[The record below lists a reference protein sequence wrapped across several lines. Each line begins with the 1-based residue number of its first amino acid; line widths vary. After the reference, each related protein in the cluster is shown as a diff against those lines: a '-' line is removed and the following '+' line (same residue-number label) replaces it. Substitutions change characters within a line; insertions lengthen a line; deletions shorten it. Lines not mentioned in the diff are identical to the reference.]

1 LQSLNITIPYKEKVF
16 NLCSEISPVASKLKA
31 INTLKLNSEREW
43 SATNTD
49 VEGFIYPLKKLNLTK
64 KQSIVLGSGGA
75 ARSVIQ
81 GLINLKI
88 SKISVV
94 SRNKSS
100 LDELIKNFE
109 NPVIQNMWNI
119 VHEFNI
125 SLEIIYDL
133 FDGIESDIKQN
144 VKIDTRKDLLIYC
157 YRVAGTVGLM
167 MAKILKVSKKQSLK
181 SAIDLGIAM
190 QLTNISRDVIEDSK
204 KNRSYI
210 NGSFEEINSTIKLA
224 DTFYKNSFYSIRE
237 IPLSFRFSILVARRI
252 YRKIGYKILKK
263 KTFENYSKSGKIY
276 VSNFEKVLETI
287 LSIYDLIILSLLN
300 KNDDQIEHDHLLINK
315 EINLDERI

>member
-1 LQSLNITIPYKEKVF
+1 MSSKNYLSIYAKSFNWAGFFLPKKTYKNCSYLYDFCRVVDNIADDEG
-16 NLCSEISPVASKLKA
+16 EIE
-31 INTLKLNSEREW
+31 I
-43 SATNTD
+43 
-49 VEGFIYPLKKLNLTK
+49 KKIKFQKFVSNF
-64 KQSIVLGSGGA
+64 KQ
-75 ARSVIQ
+75 
-81 GLINLKI
+81 
-88 SKISVV
+88 
-94 SRNKSS
+94 
-100 LDELIKNFE
+100 KNFE
-109 NPVIQNMWNI
+109 DPVIQNMWNI
-119 VHEFNI
+119 IHEFNI

-210 NGSFEEINSTIKLA
+210 NGNFEEINSTIKLA

>member
-1 LQSLNITIPYKEKVF
+1 MSSKNYLSIYAKSFNWAGFFLPKKTYKNCSYLYDFCRVIDNIADDED
-16 NLCSEISPVASKLKA
+16 EIE
-31 INTLKLNSEREW
+31 I
-43 SATNTD
+43 
-49 VEGFIYPLKKLNLTK
+49 KKMK
-64 KQSIVLGSGGA
+64 FQKF
-75 ARSVIQ
+75 
-81 GLINLKI
+81 
-88 SKISVV
+88 V
-94 SRNKSS
+94 SDFRQ
-100 LDELIKNFE
+100 KNFE

-119 VHEFNI
+119 VNEFNI

-210 NGSFEEINSTIKLA
+210 NGNFEEINSTIKLA

-263 KTFENYSKSGKIY
+263 KTFENYSKSGKIF

>member
-1 LQSLNITIPYKEKVF
+1 MSSKNYLSIYAKSFNWAGFFLPKKTYKNCSYLYDFCRVVDNIADDED
-16 NLCSEISPVASKLKA
+16 EIE
-31 INTLKLNSEREW
+31 I
-43 SATNTD
+43 
-49 VEGFIYPLKKLNLTK
+49 KKIK
-64 KQSIVLGSGGA
+64 FQKFVSDFKQ
-75 ARSVIQ
+75 
-81 GLINLKI
+81 
-88 SKISVV
+88 
-94 SRNKSS
+94 
-100 LDELIKNFE
+100 KNFE

-119 VHEFNI
+119 VNEFNI

-210 NGSFEEINSTIKLA
+210 NGNFEEINSTIKLA